1 MPGMSQQKSV
11 IDYGELANWIFLP
24 PYIGL
29 FPLSQVFYL
38 KVSAQ
43 SSKAQVDASC
53 GCLVSMVTPFSWQ
66 LCSIYSLLH
75 ISLYSPLSLRRR
87 RNRSCPWCETF
98 FRYASASVTALVLF
112 FTCQT
117 SSVPSFGQD
126 RKCRITSASQHFGG
140 SRRCSRSVAW
150 RDGCIAMHFITNAF
164 VVLVFALWVPGV
176 SPMIVSDSSGE
187 TNGNQIRSVKLC
199 SSFSQETSKIA
210 PIDSVDMEEVRL
222 F

>member
-53 GCLVSMVTPFSWQ
+53 GCLVSMVIPFSWQ

-87 RNRSCPWCETF
+87 RRPIMSMVWNFFPICFCLRHRLGFVLHLSNLKCSFIWARQEMQNYKCKSAFWGVTQMQQVHGVKRWLYCNAFHHQCFCCPGVCT
-98 FRYASASVTALVLF
+98 L
-112 FTCQT
+112 
-117 SSVPSFGQD
+117 
-126 RKCRITSASQHFGG
+126 G
-140 SRRCSRSVAW
+140 SRS
-150 RDGCIAMHFITNAF
+150 
-164 VVLVFALWVPGV
+164 
-176 SPMIVSDSSGE
+176 
-187 TNGNQIRSVKLC
+187 
-199 SSFSQETSKIA
+199 
-210 PIDSVDMEEVRL
+210 
-222 F
+222 